1 MITKAK
7 TSKLLQAVKD
17 YKKQYLDKGLGELD
31 ESGTRLLINDF
42 LTKILCYKM
51 IEEVKTEYMIRGTYA
66 DYVVQINGNRHFLVE
81 VKALSLNLSDK
92 HIRQSINYGANEGI
106 DWILLTNGRNFQL
119 FKVIFEKPIN
129 AELVFSID
137 LADSTKLKSNCQ
149 SLEYLHKD
157 AIIKDG
163 LSDLWKKH
171 SALSTKSLSKIIY
184 SDEVAKFIQKKLK
197 KKVGV
202 RFDIDDIENAI
213 KRIALEPMEIE
224 VIKPTERKSKLERS
238 SKANSNLN
246 SNETS
251 SN

>member
-1 MITKAK
+1 
-7 TSKLLQAVKD
+7 
-17 YKKQYLDKGLGELD
+17 
-31 ESGTRLLINDF
+31 
-42 LTKILCYKM
+42 
-51 IEEVKTEYMIRGTYA
+51 MIRGTYA

-81 VKALSLNLSDK
+81 VKALSLNLSEK

-106 DWILLTNGRNFQL
+106 DWILLTNGKNFQL

-137 LADSTKLKSNCQ
+137 LSDSAELKNNCQ
-149 SLEYLHKD
+149 ALEYIHKD
-157 AIIKDG
+157 SVTKDG

-197 KKVGV
+197 KKVGIK
-202 RFDIDDIENAI
+202 FDIEDIENAI

-224 VIKPTERKSKLERS
+224 VIKPTDRKVRNDKNNT
-238 SKANSNLN
+238 NSNRLGQNEVQNN
-246 SNETS
+246 SN
-251 SN
+251 